1 MKGAT
6 KKEAGFSLFEVLAA
20 MGLFVI
26 AAVSLAEALNVI
38 SLTVSESIEETEI
51 RELLRGQLLLATRD
65 PDIQEEVRETNE
77 NEQGVFFKIE
87 SVLITPEN
95 FEGQTLADLYEVRVT
110 AYKRGPL
117 GREQEIDVASTYVY
131 PGMF

>member
-1 MKGAT
+1 MIGVE

-38 SLTVSESIEETEI
+38 SLTVSESIEEAEV

-65 PDIQEEVRETNE
+65 PNIQEETRETNE

-87 SVLITPEN
+87 SVLVTPEN
-95 FEGQTLADLYEVRVT
+95 YDGQPLSDLYEVRVT
-110 AYKRGPL
+110 AYKRDSL
-117 GREQEIDVASTYVY
+117 GRSQEMDVASTYVY

>member
-1 MKGAT
+1 MKGSE
-6 KKEAGFSLFEVLAA
+6 KKEAGFSLLEVLAA

-65 PDIQEEVRETNE
+65 PDLQEEVRETNE
-77 NEQGVFFKIE
+77 NEQGVYFKIE
-87 SVLITPEN
+87 AALVTPSNHAGEPL
-95 FEGQTLADLYEVRVT
+95 GDLYEVRVT
-110 AYKRGPL
+110 AYRRDPI
-117 GREQEIDVASTYVY
+117 GRSEEIDVASTYVY